1 MATWNGVITNAGNSL
16 LNEWVNEKTLNFDS
30 AAAGQ
35 GTVAAAAMLMDQ
47 IGDKK
52 NTEENWVNEMALK
65 DAIKR
70 LPDREKE
77 IIKLRYFDGKT
88 QMEVS
93 KMVRISQAQVSR
105 LEKSA
110 IKNMEN
116 YLRRG

>member
-1 MATWNGVITNAGNSL
+1 M
-16 LNEWVNEKTLNFDS
+16 
-30 AAAGQ
+30 
-35 GTVAAAAMLMDQ
+35 
-47 IGDKK
+47 
-52 NTEENWVNEMALK
+52 NEMALK

-77 IIKLRYFDGKT
+77 IKRLDDRERRILSLRFYEGKT

>member
-1 MATWNGVITNAGNSL
+1 M
-16 LNEWVNEKTLNFDS
+16 
-30 AAAGQ
+30 
-35 GTVAAAAMLMDQ
+35 
-47 IGDKK
+47 
-52 NTEENWVNEMALK
+52 NEMALK

-110 IKNMEN
+110 IKIWKIICAAVDFTYNK
-116 YLRRG
+116 